1 MERERKSG
9 GEWMELRLLKT
20 FLLVARLLNIT
31 QAAERLNFTQPAITA
46 QIHNLESALGARL
59 FTRKGKRL
67 LLTEAGQRLVAHAES
82 MLLQWEQAKEELAVY
97 AENRESLVLGVST
110 QLINYFLPDVLRR
123 LQEQMPQLIVSVEV
137 CSNTKTVLQGVE
149 DGQFDLGLIHGR
161 NYLRRLKE
169 HAVWEEEILWVIGQ
183 ECLWNSGDVLPLVN
197 FKQGSDF
204 RAQWELARGSQLYH
218 TVAEYSDS
226 EAVKRA
232 VLNGLGAAYLPKTL
246 VQEELQQGKL
256 RLVEGPSLQMKIFLV
271 HRVRQTFTAGMQALL
286 WQLSKNTVAAESL
299 LKLLTDD
306 AYKNK

>member
-1 MERERKSG
+1 
-9 GEWMELRLLKT
+9 MELRLLKT
-20 FLLVARLLNIT
+20 FLLVARLMNIT

-67 LLTEAGQRLVAHAES
+67 LLTEAGLRLVAHAES
-82 MLLQWEQAKEELAVY
+82 ILLQWEQAKEELAVY

-123 LQEQMPQLIVSVEV
+123 LQEKMPQLIVSVEV

-169 HAVWEEEILWVIGQ
+169 HAVWEEDILWVIGQ
-183 ECLWNSGDVLPLVN
+183 NCSWENGDVLPLVN

-204 RAQWELARGSQLYH
+204 RAQWELARGSQPYH

-256 RLVEGPSLQMKIFLV
+256 RLAEGPALQMKIFLV
-271 HRVRQTFTAGMQALL
+271 HRIRQTFTAAMQALL
-286 WQLSKNTVAAESL
+286 WQLSENSAAEESL
-299 LKLLTDD
+299 LTLLGEMD

>member
-1 MERERKSG
+1 
-9 GEWMELRLLKT
+9 MELRLLKT

-46 QIHNLESALGARL
+46 QIHNLEIAVGARL

-67 LLTEAGQRLVAHAES
+67 LLTEAGLRLVAHAES
-82 MLLQWEQAKEELAVY
+82 ILLQWEQAKEELAVY

-123 LQEQMPQLIVSVEV
+123 LQEKMPQLIVSVEV

-169 HAVWEEEILWVIGQ
+169 HAVWGEDILWVIGQ
-183 ECLWNSGDVLPLVN
+183 NCSWENGDVLPLVN

-204 RAQWELARGSQLYH
+204 RAQWELARGSQPYH

-256 RLVEGPSLQMKIFLV
+256 RLAEGPALQMKIFLV
-271 HRVRQTFTAGMQALL
+271 HRVRQTFTAAMQALL
-286 WQLSKNTVAAESL
+286 
-299 LKLLTDD
+299 
-306 AYKNK
+306 